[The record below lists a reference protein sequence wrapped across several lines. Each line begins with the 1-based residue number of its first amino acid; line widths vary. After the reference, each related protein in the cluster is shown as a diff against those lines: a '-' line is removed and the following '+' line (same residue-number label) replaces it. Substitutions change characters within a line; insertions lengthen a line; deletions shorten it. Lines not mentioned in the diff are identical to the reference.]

1 MYSLI
6 CTRRFEAPCSTV
18 LQTHH
23 KKYVDEGKKFSHVVH
38 KGLKSEVEELKMH
51 CLHHALGCGWIGQL
65 GGDFQAHRTSKNGC
79 GYERVE
85 CSNKCT
91 DSNWGSLVIHKY
103 VYRKDL
109 KNLLDKQCANRRYLC
124 KYCFKIDTYEIIT
137 KYHYSECPEHPISC
151 PNLGCSIA
159 GIKRKEL
166 HDHLK
171 VCPEELVEC
180 PFAEA
185 GCKERVCR
193 SQLDDHTT
201 SSVQNHLVM
210 LMGAYKDM
218 KRRLDKLESA
228 SKPKAKRAKLS

>member
-1 MYSLI
+1 MLKDVAGLVNLEIFNLI
-6 CTRRFEAPCSTV
+6 KHQKMAV
-18 LQTHH
+18 AM
-23 KKYVDEGKKFSHVVH
+23 K
-38 KGLKSEVEELKMH
+38 ELS
-51 CLHHALGCGWIGQL
+51 A
-65 GGDFQAHRTSKNGC
+65 
-79 GYERVE
+79 
-85 CSNKCT
+85 SNKCT

-103 VYRKDL
+103 IYRKDL
-109 KNLLDKQCANRRYLC
+109 KNHLDKQCANRCYPY
-124 KYCFKIDTYEIIT
+124 KYCLKVDTYEKIT

-166 HDHLK
+166 RDHLK
-171 VCPEELVEC
+171 VCPKELVKC

-185 GCKERVCR
+185 GCKERVRR

-201 SSVQNHLVM
+201 SSIQNHLVT

-218 KRRLDKLESA
+218 KRRLDELESA